1 MRDKYNLNT
10 LPPGVMPE
18 DAELLDDHH
27 APNIPGMGPEDKVE
41 TEGGDGQQN
50 QISLGLT
57 AGMIPGLDV
66 EPSVQDVKP
75 IKKVPYAKPI
85 PRNFQAQ
92 WNENHPSKKPAILP
106 TPNISSSTPGGQSD
120 DEDGYVLGVD
130 PVAFGMEQLGR
141 ATLALFGL
149 PANDPEQMR
158 EMLDSVQ
165 SLPVAHLPTPTAVIV
180 DGTILP
186 IEADSE
192 LEKAIRAG
200 EEELTKILTTMGL
213 KVTVD
218 EEETKPE
225 VVSID
230 EYNQD
235 KELDDDDFYP
245 RSRTPVLDDSPGYGR
260 GHSGIGPTPTGG
272 LLGDFPRG
280 NYFECEI
287 FTSYLT
293 LKTIVAEFQ
302 QRGHPVQ
309 PIRHPLPPGAG
320 QQHHHPHHYQQPQ
333 HQQQHHHTHN
343 HHGGWQGQPP
353 PQGWIQL
360 WKRVN
365 IT

>member
-41 TEGGDGQQN
+41 TEGGDTQQN
-50 QISLGLT
+50 QNSLGLS

-106 TPNISSSTPGGQSD
+106 TPNVSSGGQSD

-141 ATLALFGL
+141 ATLTLFGL
-149 PANDPEQMR
+149 PANDPEKLH
-158 EMLDSVQ
+158 ELLDTAESV
-165 SLPVAHLPTPTAVIV
+165 PVSEIPTPTAVIV
-180 DGTILP
+180 DGTILS

-200 EEELTKILTTMGL
+200 EEELNQVLTSMGL

-218 EEETKPE
+218 EEESKPE
-225 VVSID
+225 TVPVND
-230 EYNQD
+230 YNQD
-235 KELDDDDFYP
+235 RELDDDEFYP
-245 RSRTPVLDDSPGYGR
+245 RSRTPVLDDSPGYNR

-280 NYFECEI
+280 NFQSLI
-287 FTSYLT
+287 IRFTFNNY
-293 LKTIVAEFQ
+293 
-302 QRGHPVQ
+302 
-309 PIRHPLPPGAG
+309 
-320 QQHHHPHHYQQPQ
+320 
-333 HQQQHHHTHN
+333 
-343 HHGGWQGQPP
+343 
-353 PQGWIQL
+353 
-360 WKRVN
+360 
-365 IT
+365 